1 MMAIRRVGN
10 PVAQVGD
17 LVGTFGRR
25 YAFAGLALGGLLATA
40 GIVAPSHA
48 APAAASVSDQEKLPL
63 ATIRHFD
70 PAEFTVAAKAIP
82 RGVVNALADNPGITG
97 AEYLARSEAAIDA
110 VAVVESLDASGID
123 VLSSRLDGTEL
134 IVNVSTAADAKVVTL
149 TGATAEVGPAATEP
163 IDTGGAEFVDRD
175 LYGGSA
181 YYFQNAQ
188 YGARCSVGFNGH
200 IVSSGAEQ
208 FATAGH
214 CILPKLA
221 LGGYYHR
228 LDQYAA
234 STDEDDY
241 YYDAERVGKPVV
253 SSFKLGSGYDTGLVT
268 VTSSAWNAKPAVLS
282 WNLSQNG
289 APNTAQTITDGI
301 PAVVGAPICKSGAT
315 TGWTCGTVTRVDE
328 QISVQGTVV
337 NSIVANICVLSGDSG
352 GAGLIG
358 GAAVGTTSW
367 STRGITQGCST
378 SPNLNTAGFFPLYS
392 SNPARASVTKL
403 HGSKWELA
411 VAVQTPAI
419 AVPYGHLAYGANLS
433 GSFPG
438 GTTRHRVTV
447 LVDGTTTLSGLVQ
460 ADGTWTANLR
470 ALAPGIHTATVTGRW
485 GAWSKSGASAPVTF
499 TVDAPALLAVAA
511 SPTASRESVD
521 ASRMAFPETAPVV
534 YLSTGSTQVDLLGA
548 ISAGA
553 VDGGPVLLIKRDF
566 IPGAVADEIRRL
578 APSRIV
584 LAGGAGVV
592 TDEVLAQ
599 LAALGPLVGQES
611 AEQLTTK
618 AFASAP
624 VPLAVDAQLT
634 SLSSPAVAKPAAV
647 VGLGPVEGWRA
658 AYESTAWARR

>member
-10 PVAQVGD
+10 PVFQMGD
-17 LVGTFGRR
+17 LMGTFRRR
-25 YAFAGLALGGLLATA
+25 YAFAGVALGALLATT
-40 GIVAPSHA
+40 GVVAPAVA
-48 APAAASVSDQEKLPL
+48 APAATTVSDQEKLPL
-63 ATIRHFD
+63 ARIRHFD
-70 PAEFTVAAKAIP
+70 PAAFAVAAKGIP
-82 RGVVNALADNPGITG
+82 QGVVGALADNPGITG

-110 VAVVESLDASGID
+110 IAVVDSLDSFGID
-123 VLSSRLDGTEL
+123 VLASRLEGTEL
-134 IVNVSTAADAKVVTL
+134 VVNVSTAADARVVEL
-149 TGATAEVGPAATEP
+149 TGATAEIGPAEAAT
-163 IDTGGAEFVDRD
+163 IDTSKAEFVDRD

-200 IVSSGAEQ
+200 VVSSGAEQ

-214 CILPKLA
+214 CTLPSLA
-221 LGGYYHR
+221 LGGYFHR
-228 LDQYAA
+228 LDQYTA
-234 STDEDDY
+234 STDGDDY
-241 YYDAERVGKPVV
+241 YYNAERVGKPVV
-253 SSFKLGSGYDTGLVT
+253 SSFKLGGGYDTGLVT
-268 VTSSAWNAKPAVLS
+268 VVSSAWNAKPAVLS
-282 WNLSQNG
+282 WNLSQTG

-315 TGWTCGTVTRVDE
+315 TGWTCGTVTKVDE

-352 GAGLIG
+352 GAAVIG
-358 GAAVGTTSW
+358 GAAVGITSW
-367 STRGITQGCST
+367 STQSISQGCSSVST
-378 SPNLNTAGFFPLYS
+378 NNRAGFFPLYS
-392 SNPARASVTKL
+392 TNPTRASVAKL

-411 VAVQTPAI
+411 VAVQSPTI
-419 AVPYGHLAYGANLS
+419 VVPYGYLAYGANLT
-433 GSFPG
+433 GTFPS
-438 GTTRHRVTV
+438 GTTRHRVKV
-447 LVDGTTTLSGLVQ
+447 LVDGTTTLTGLVQ

-470 ALAPGIHTATVTGRW
+470 ALEPGIHTATVTGTW
-485 GAWSKSGASAPVTF
+485 GAWSKSSPSAAVSF

-521 ASRMAFPETAPVV
+521 ASRAVFPTTAPVV

-553 VDGGPVLLIKRDF
+553 ADGGPVLLIKRDF
-566 IPGAVADEIRRL
+566 IPGTVADEIRRL

-592 TDEVLAQ
+592 TDEVFVQ

-611 AEQLTTK
+611 AEQLSTR

-624 VPLAVDAQLT
+624 VPAPVNVQLT
-634 SLSSPAVAKPAAV
+634 SLATTEAVAAAPV
-647 VGLGPVEGWRA
+647 KLGPVDGWRA
-658 AYESTAWARR
+658 VYESTAWARR